1 LIKVHAR
8 EKQISLVRKGIDQEK
23 GKVLRNT
30 EKPFA
35 RSKIKSKILKT
46 FSRSRQMGIKSKK

>member
-1 LIKVHAR
+1 VHAR